1 MTDNLVPRSQRSW
14 IKCNVT
20 SAQKD
25 SLNLT
30 DKLRDVLP
38 SAMKIDKNYFFL
50 GFRLVINEPNHHS
63 LSLILGFA
71 VTVTI
76 WPREV
81 VSGRDFIL
89 RSVTTFWVMSLFGI
103 YHWQG
108 LIIQL
113 IRSFATICSGYEWIH
128 LHLVEF
134 QCTEKQFCQKLLA
147 ISQDQLLGWILALI
161 FVRMARTYSRIN
173 TVSDFWGQFN
183 KTITSVAIVL
193 EAEYK

>member
-1 MTDNLVPRSQRSW
+1 MWRTTSFPGL
-14 IKCNVT
+14 KGVT

-50 GFRLVINEPNHHS
+50 AFRLVINEPNHHS

-71 VTVTI
+71 ITVVF

-81 VSGRDFIL
+81 VYCRDFIL
-89 RSVTTFWVMSLFGI
+89 RSVATFWVMSLLGT

-108 LIIQL
+108 LIMQL
-113 IRSFATICSGYEWIH
+113 IRCFAVICSGYEWIH

-147 ISQDQLLGWILALI
+147 IISRDQLLGWILALI
-161 FVRMARTYSRIN
+161 FVKMARTYSRIN